1 MPTCSTTSALAGSRR
16 RRPRPS
22 QPLSLKRAELF
33 PSIELAVEIEAL
45 KAQLAARRASTPA
58 DANPPPVRDRLRTLM
73 IFLAMHRSEAVNMI
87 SDDVLAELDE
97 MKEVVILDPGL
108 RERRPRG
115 WRGSDDLR
123 RVHPR

>member
-1 MPTCSTTSALAGSRR
+1 
-16 RRPRPS
+16 
-22 QPLSLKRAELF
+22 
-33 PSIELAVEIEAL
+33 
-45 KAQLAARRASTPA
+45 
-58 DANPPPVRDRLRTLM
+58 M